1 MRRRQFISLI
11 GGAAATWPLRIS
23 AQQRDE
29 MPRIGFISPGRGDSP
44 RVLKWGADFE
54 GTLGNLG
61 WIIGRNLQI
70 DYRWGAIGPE
80 QRKRYAREP
89 RPESRSAEL
98 EGPPSLSRVD
108 RPCI

>member
-44 RVLKWGADFE
+44 RVLKWGRTSR
-54 GTLGNLG
+54 G
-61 WIIGRNLQI
+61 
-70 DYRWGAIGPE
+70 
-80 QRKRYAREP
+80 
-89 RPESRSAEL
+89 RSAISA
-98 EGPPSLSRVD
+98 GSLDAICKSTIAGAVCTENLIRVD
-108 RPCI
+108 DVKELPKLAE

>member
-1 MRRRQFISLI
+1 M
-11 GGAAATWPLRIS
+11 
-23 AQQRDE
+23 
-29 MPRIGFISPGRGDSP
+29 
-44 RVLKWGADFE
+44 GADFE

-70 DYRWGAIGPE
+70 DYRWGAIDPE

-98 EGPPSLSRVD
+98 EVPPSLSRVD